1 MTSEELFEAKD
12 LQGRLDAIL
21 NSFDGLAQT
30 MQKIGM
36 ITESALLKLSEDRV
50 DYIAHRV
57 EQRILEAEPLTE
69 LEQQEHNWESNN
81 DR

>member
-1 MTSEELFEAKD
+1 MTSDELFEAKD

-21 NSFDGLAQT
+21 NSFDGLAQI
-30 MQKIGM
+30 MQEIGM

-57 EQRILEAEPLTE
+57 EQKILEAEPITE
-69 LEQQEHNWESNN
+69 LEQQEANWKADNN
-81 DR
+81 R